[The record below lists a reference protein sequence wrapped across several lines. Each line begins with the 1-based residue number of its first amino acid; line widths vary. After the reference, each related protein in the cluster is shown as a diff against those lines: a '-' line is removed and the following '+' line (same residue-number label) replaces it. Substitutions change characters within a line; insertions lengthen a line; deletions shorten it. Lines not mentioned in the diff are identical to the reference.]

1 MWIYH
6 YEIVVSIHK
15 ALVQHHAG
23 RWLVGTHISI
33 LQTWISISMLKY
45 LLRAYDGTCGD
56 VGHVKQYWGKEEEKK
71 PNMLSK

>member
-1 MWIYH
+1 MTSGYSYFNSPNMNKYFH
-6 YEIVVSIHK
+6 VE
-15 ALVQHHAG
+15 
-23 RWLVGTHISI
+23 
-33 LQTWISISMLKY
+33 Y

>member
-1 MWIYH
+1 
-6 YEIVVSIHK
+6 
-15 ALVQHHAG
+15 
-23 RWLVGTHISI
+23 
-33 LQTWISISMLKY
+33 MLKY